1 MFSVSPEV
9 YSVLSV
15 ASRWIFAFFALMLL
29 AFALIWHHAER
40 KERKERFK
48 NLPGA
53 GTVGELIVLSGS
65 DQLAEGTW
73 FPVPREGVLGSL
85 RSCDLVIPCPGVSS
99 QHLDFSWQDGS
110 GLMIRPRVGCEALID
125 GVPVTRRIG
134 MQDKPLLHGS
144 VLQVGTAALRLQL
157 YAALSHP
164 TRTFTPPVPFQGP
177 EAGFSAPQAQP
188 PVQVPAAAVQP
199 WPVQPVQPPMPVSQE
214 PLQYVETIQYTPEP
228 VQAEPESIQSAPQQP
243 APARPRRSRT
253 DRWKEDWS
261 E

>member
-1 MFSVSPEV
+1 MFSVSPDIYE
-9 YSVLSV
+9 VLSV

-29 AFALIWHHAER
+29 VFALVWHHAER

-65 DQLAEGTW
+65 DELAEGTW

-110 GLMIRPRVGCEALID
+110 GLLIRPRVGCEALID
-125 GVPVTRRIG
+125 GTPVTRRFG
-134 MQDKPLLHGS
+134 TQDKPLLHGS

-157 YAALSHP
+157 YAALSH
-164 TRTFTPPVPFQGP
+164 TNRTFTPPVPFQGP
-177 EAGFSAPQAQP
+177 ETGYGAPQAQP
-188 PVQVPAAAVQP
+188 PVQYPAAAMQP
-199 WPVQPVQPPMPVSQE
+199 WAAQPMQAPVPQE
-214 PLQYVETIQYTPEP
+214 PPEYVETIQYMPEP
-228 VQAEPESIQSAPQQP
+228 VQAAPEPAQPEPQQP
-243 APARPRRSRT
+243 APARPRRSRSE
-253 DRWKEDWS
+253 RWKEDWS